1 MDPCFETAT
10 RLARAI
16 RNGRL
21 SSVEA
26 TEAHLERIARLNG
39 PINAL
44 VVVDRDRAL
53 KAARAADRARAKKKP
68 LGPLHGVPI
77 TIKEAFDVK
86 GLHTTSSHPPLKN
99 NVAAEDASLVARLRA
114 AGAVILGK
122 TNVPELCADFQTDS
136 PLFGTARNAW
146 DDRRTAG
153 GSTGGGAVAVAAR
166 LSPLELGSDLGGS
179 VRNPAHYNG
188 IFALK
193 PTEWRVPG
201 RGHVPGLPGQT
212 RTIRWM
218 GVFGPLARSVEDLE
232 TALRV
237 IDGPDGHDA
246 EAAPVPLGPAAVA
259 KPKDLRIAFID
270 SIPLVKVSA
279 DTASVVQQTVRLLG
293 KAGAKVK
300 RAQPKDLDWR
310 QGWDDWVDLF
320 NYQVRGLQPLAE
332 REPTFG
338 LADSPDP
345 TERSLGRTARLDLAE
360 LFAVLDRRDG
370 IMRQCESFLDDY
382 DAWLMPVMP
391 DAAFIRQKQTEPLM
405 IDGMPHCYFF
415 AGTAYNF
422 LANLTGQPSIV
433 LPCGFS
439 REGLP
444 IGLQLTGKKWG
455 DAKLLGVAKALERLL
470 PPCPVPPNYRDQA
483 RGDHVQFFSPLPGS
497 RTKIVSPVQ
506 GSRRAMRRPGGHRG
520 VG

>member
-1 MDPCFETAT
+1 MNACFETAT

-26 TEAHLERIARLNG
+26 TQAHLERIGRLNG
-39 PINAL
+39 ELSAL
-44 VVVDRDRAL
+44 VVIDRDGAL
-53 KAARAADRARAKKKP
+53 KAARAADRAADRARAKKKA

-77 TIKEAFDVK
+77 TIKEAFDVA
-86 GLHTTSSHPPLKN
+86 GLHTTSSHPPLKD
-99 NVAAEDASLVARLRA
+99 NVAREDASLVARLRA

-136 PLFGTARNAW
+136 PLFGTTKNAW
-146 DDRRTAG
+146 DGQRTAG

-166 LSPLELGSDLGGS
+166 LSPLELGSDIGGS

-188 IFALK
+188 IFSLK
-193 PTEWRVPG
+193 PTEWRVPS

-218 GVFGPLARSVEDLE
+218 GVFGPLARAVEDLE
-232 TALRV
+232 TALR
-237 IDGPDGHDA
+237 IIAGPDGREA
-246 EAAPVPLGPAAVA
+246 EAPPVPLGPAPAA
-259 KPKDLRIAFID
+259 SPKGLRIAVLE
-270 SIPLVKVSA
+270 SNPLVTVSA
-279 DTASVVQQTVRLLG
+279 DTAAVVQQTTRLLT

-300 RAQPKDLDWR
+300 SAAPEGLDWQ
-310 QGWDDWVDLF
+310 QGWDDWIDLF
-320 NYQVRGLQPLAE
+320 QYQIRALQPLAE

-338 LADSPDP
+338 MESASDP
-345 TERSLGRTARLDLAE
+345 SARSVGRTARLNLGQF
-360 LFAVLDRRDG
+360 LAVLDRRDQ
-370 IMRQCESFLDDY
+370 IMRQCEAFLDDY

-391 DAAFIRQKQTEPLM
+391 DAAFIRQKQSEPLV
-405 IDGMPHCYFF
+405 IDGTPHPYFF

-422 LANLTGQPSIV
+422 LANLTGQPSVV

-444 IGLQLTGKKWG
+444 IGLQLTGKRWSEP
-455 DAKLLGVAKALERLL
+455 KLLGVAKALEKLL
-470 PPCPVPPNYRDQA
+470 PPCPVPPGYKD
-483 RGDHVQFFSPLPGS
+483 
-497 RTKIVSPVQ
+497 
-506 GSRRAMRRPGGHRG
+506 
-520 VG
+520 

>member
-1 MDPCFETAT
+1 MNPCFETAT

-26 TEAHLERIARLNG
+26 TKAHLERIDRLNG

-44 VVVDRDRAL
+44 VVVDRDGAL
-53 KAARAADRARAKKKP
+53 KAARGADRARAKKTP

-77 TIKEAFDVK
+77 TIKEAFDVA
-86 GLHTTSSHPPLKN
+86 GLHTTSSHPPLKD
-99 NVAAEDASLVARLRA
+99 NVAAGDASLVARLRA

-136 PLFGTARNAW
+136 PLFGTSKNAW

-166 LSPLELGSDLGGS
+166 LSPLELGSDIGGS

-188 IFALK
+188 IFSLK

-232 TALRV
+232 TALR
-237 IDGPDGHDA
+237 IIAGPDGYEA
-246 EAAPVPLGPAAVA
+246 EAPPVPLSPAPAAN
-259 KPKDLRIAFID
+259 PKGLRIAVLE
-270 SIPLVKVSA
+270 SNPLVQVSA
-279 DTASVVQQTVRLLG
+279 DTAAVVQQTVRLLT

-300 RAQPKDLDWR
+300 RAAPDIDWR
-310 QGWDDWVDLF
+310 QAWDDWSDLF
-320 NYQVRGLQPLAE
+320 QYQVRALQPLAE
-332 REPTFG
+332 REHTFG
-338 LADSPDP
+338 REAASDP
-345 TERSLGRTARLDLAE
+345 SARSAGRTARLDIAE
-360 LFAVLDRRDG
+360 FLAVLDRRDTL
-370 IMRQCESFLDDY
+370 MRQCDSFLDDY

-391 DAAFIRQKQTEPLM
+391 DAAFIRQKQSDPLV
-405 IDGMPHCYFF
+405 IDGTPHPYFF

-422 LANLTGQPSIV
+422 LANLTGQPSVV

-444 IGLQLTGKKWG
+444 IGLQLTGKRWG
-455 DAKLLGVAKALERLL
+455 DARLLGVAKAFEKLL
-470 PPCPVPPNYRDQA
+470 PPCPVPPNY
-483 RGDHVQFFSPLPGS
+483 
-497 RTKIVSPVQ
+497 KN
-506 GSRRAMRRPGGHRG
+506 
-520 VG
+520 